1 MVPRCPIRGATLAPA
16 ASSAGSRLLAGTPA
30 ANQRW
35 TESFLEAGRRIA
47 GMSKAR
53 ALIAGGLSEC
63 WFVCPTIL
71 VRGWKFSG

>member
-1 MVPRCPIRGATLAPA
+1 MTGMTRDGLWRIEG
-16 ASSAGSRLLAGTPA
+16 GKLAGPV

-35 TESFLEAGRRIA
+35 TESFLEAGRRIE
-47 GMSKAR
+47 GRGSISRDR